1 MSPSDDPPE
10 GRPPA
15 PPAPGEWTVLL
26 RRWSDGDAN
35 ALDALLPL
43 VYGELRRQ
51 AAGLLRGERA
61 AATFEP
67 TALVHDAFL
76 RLAGSDPIAWESRR
90 HFLAVAARA
99 MRRVLVDHARRRDS
113 EKRGGDRA
121 RVGLTLADRVADG
134 LGGRAETR
142 YLDILAVDR
151 ALERL
156 ERISARRARVVEMR
170 FFAGLED
177 REIAQV
183 LGVSLSTVEREWRTA
198 RAFLAKALAAADAAP
213 AAP

>member
-10 GRPPA
+10 VRAEVAPA
-15 PPAPGEWTVLL
+15 FGEWTVLL
-26 RRWSDGDAN
+26 RRWSAGDSA
-35 ALDALLPL
+35 ALEELWPMAC
-43 VYGELRRQ
+43 GELRRQ

-76 RLAGSDPIAWESRR
+76 RLAGADPIAWESRN
-90 HFLAVAARA
+90 HFFALAARA

-113 EKRGGDRA
+113 GKRGGGLA
-121 RVGLTLADRVADG
+121 RVGLTLADRMGA
-134 LGGRAETR
+134 RAETR
-142 YLDILAVDR
+142 FLDVLTVDR

-156 ERISARRARVVEMR
+156 ERISERRARVVEMR

-198 RAFLAKALAAADAAP
+198 RAFLARMLATADEAAEP
-213 AAP
+213 R